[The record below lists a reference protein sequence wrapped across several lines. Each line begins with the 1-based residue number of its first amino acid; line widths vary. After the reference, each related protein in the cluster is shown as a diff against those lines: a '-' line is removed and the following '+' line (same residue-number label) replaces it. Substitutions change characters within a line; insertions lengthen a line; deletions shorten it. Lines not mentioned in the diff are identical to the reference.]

1 MPSKSALTTL
11 VRLFPHLERGHTF
24 MHACLP
30 APSGRV
36 SLPFS
41 FVTSMS
47 LARAHARDAL
57 ARSSD
62 VCLTTAIRALR
73 SARAQPH
80 AHIYWEAVG
89 KVTSKPAWSVRRD
102 SGRKPAHASLTMWRL
117 QGRPPPPGL
126 GSRRPRQRRGEP
138 RLFSRVV
145 SVRESWCRTRCA
157 RSAALGRWLVAT
169 PDAPAPWPAR
179 VSNIYIRTAVVY
191 NRSRAPTQHASRAL
205 TLDHL
210 PWPAPGDRSRW
221 SPGHMQTA

>member
-117 QGRPPPPGL
+117 QGRPLGPREPSPEAATGRASTLLPG
-126 GSRRPRQRRGEP
+126 RVRE
-138 RLFSRVV
+138 RVV
-145 SVRESWCRTRCA
+145 VSYAGSWPRPTR
-157 RSAALGRWLVAT
+157 RHHGRHVFLY
-169 PDAPAPWPAR
+169 
-179 VSNIYIRTAVVY
+179 S
-191 NRSRAPTQHASRAL
+191 
-205 TLDHL
+205 
-210 PWPAPGDRSRW
+210 
-221 SPGHMQTA
+221 